1 MSATTLPPPAGGRS
15 RDAAGGPGEGLSSSA
30 ARVNPSPGSASPS
43 PTSPRRGEVARA
55 RAKALRSNMAPAEVV
70 MWEMLRAG
78 RLNGWKFA
86 RQVPIGPYIA
96 DFAARREKLVIEIDG
111 RSHDHTVAH
120 DQRREAF
127 LTGLGYTILHIS
139 NAAVTTDRDSIARHI
154 DHLMRSLAPATKGP

>member
-1 MSATTLPPPAGGRS
+1 MSAISLPPPAGGRS
-15 RDAAGGPGEGLSSSA
+15 RDAAGGPGEGLSFA
-30 ARVNPSPGSASPS
+30 ALLNPSPGSAAPS

-55 RAKALRSNMAPAEVV
+55 RAKALRANMAPAEVL

-127 LTGLGYTILHIS
+127 LNSLGYTILHLG
-139 NAAVTTDRDSIARHI
+139 NAAVTTDRDSIARQI
-154 DHLMRSLAPATKGP
+154 DHLMRTLAPATKGR

>member
-1 MSATTLPPPAGGRS
+1 
-15 RDAAGGPGEGLSSSA
+15 
-30 ARVNPSPGSASPS
+30 
-43 PTSPRRGEVARA
+43 VARA
-55 RAKALRSNMAPAEVV
+55 RAKALRANMAPAEVL

-127 LTGLGYTILHIS
+127 LNSLGYTILHLG
-139 NAAVTTDRDSIARHI
+139 NAAVTTDRDSIARQI
-154 DHLMRSLAPATKGP
+154 DHLMRTLAPATKGR